1 VPLDETTGGEQAG
14 VVSGEQFHVDSR
26 LPARS
31 LYQLSPDPV
40 AADVDVVE
48 VLHAAQRYTIGA
60 CSGSTM

>member
-1 VPLDETTGGEQAG
+1 
-14 VVSGEQFHVDSR
+14 
-26 LPARS
+26 
-31 LYQLSPDPV
+31 LSPDPV